1 MLLKN
6 GNALIFSRNGFVPQD
21 IRIEGAKI
29 TAMADTLAPL
39 PGEEVVDASDC
50 HITPGLIDAH
60 SHICISEEG
69 GGSEGD
75 DCCDYSGTSTPEL
88 EVLDG
93 LYPFDRA
100 VKDCVRAGV
109 TSCCVCPGSDGVVG
123 GVASTIRLT
132 GCVPD
137 EMIVRRMTAMKCSV
151 GENPKKANYSFCS
164 RMGVAYQL
172 RKSFDDALE
181 YKYCKEEAT
190 KAGTHFH
197 KDRGMEHMLLVL
209 NKEMPVH
216 MHAHRSDDICTAIR
230 LAQEFDFDL
239 VIIHGTDAIPIVDYL
254 AKFDLIAF
262 CGAAF
267 LLLANVIF
275 QSPIQDLNT
284 FAAAV
289 VSVLFL
295 VVGLT
300 IINGCQNP
308 ILVRHRLHK
317 AGLYNHEGQAPWL
330 IRQSR
335 DPDNKKIMLLEFENQ
350 GIPRETWQE
359 QKEALEAALNIF
371 IIKIID
377 GKDRRH
383 VTIHAVPANQG
394 IPKVLAWT
402 IIADDNDTPI
412 SVNRNDVDEISADFE
427 KPTDNSNISE
437 IPEDDNAD
445 IQGSQNSWLTQ
456 EQMDKIADKESA
468 RERDTFMLAIAQED
482 METYYWGG
490 ESQFAN
496 VWRQLDIDYNFDT
509 NWIWGIVKNDLDIYN
524 TFDDSDYSD
533 LWIMAGALYDAYKS
547 GDLKDML
554 GDDYQSVIDDL
565 NSVTKRL
572 GIFYAS
578 RKLAEANTR

>member
-21 IRIEGAKI
+21 IRIEGGKI
-29 TAMADTLAPL
+29 TAMADTIAPL

-239 VIIHGTDAIPIVDYL
+239 VIIHGTDAIPIVDHL
-254 AKFDLIAF
+254 AKFDHPVIVGPSFSSRSKPELLGKTFATAGVLSRAGVKVCI
-262 CGAAF
+262 CSDHDVTPMYF
-267 LLLANVIF
+267 LTTYVGLAVRYGMDGLEALKAVTVNPAQVLG
-275 QSPIQDLNT
+275 IQDRKGELK
-284 FAAAV
+284 
-289 VSVLFL
+289 
-295 VVGLT
+295 VGL
-300 IINGCQNP
+300 
-308 ILVRHRLHK
+308 
-317 AGLYNHEGQAPWL
+317 
-330 IRQSR
+330 
-335 DPDNKKIMLLEFENQ
+335 D
-350 GIPRETWQE
+350 
-359 QKEALEAALNIF
+359 
-371 IIKIID
+371 
-377 GKDRRH
+377 
-383 VTIHAVPANQG
+383 
-394 IPKVLAWT
+394 
-402 IIADDNDTPI
+402 
-412 SVNRNDVDEISADFE
+412 
-427 KPTDNSNISE
+427 
-437 IPEDDNAD
+437 AD
-445 IQGSQNSWLTQ
+445 IVLWDGHPLDYGT
-456 EQMDKIADKESA
+456 K
-468 RERDTFMLAIAQED
+468 T
-482 METYYWGG
+482 
-490 ESQFAN
+490 
-496 VWRQLDIDYNFDT
+496 RQVYIEGVPQL
-509 NWIWGIVKNDLDIYN
+509 
-524 TFDDSDYSD
+524 S
-533 LWIMAGALYDAYKS
+533 
-547 GDLKDML
+547 
-554 GDDYQSVIDDL
+554 
-565 NSVTKRL
+565 
-572 GIFYAS
+572 
-578 RKLAEANTR
+578 

>member
-1 MLLKN
+1 
-6 GNALIFSRNGFVPQD
+6 
-21 IRIEGAKI
+21 
-29 TAMADTLAPL
+29 MADTLAPL

-239 VIIHGTDAIPIVDYL
+239 VIIHGTDAIPIVDHL
-254 AKFDLIAF
+254 AKFDHPVIVGPSFNSRSKPELLGKTFATAGVLSRAGVKVCI
-262 CGAAF
+262 CSDHDVTPMYF
-267 LLLANVIF
+267 LTTYVGLAVRYGMDGLEALKAVTVNPAQVLG
-275 QSPIQDLNT
+275 IQDRKGELKVGLALRRPLLGMMGADDALYPLCEAYAIPVFLIIPLLILPRIWGWTGCGCPCPRRNCWPLGRPST
-284 FAAAV
+284 TSRQRRGYTTMAELERKGQDARFCEIMQRIGHLYEEYAKSKGMTYMSMCILEAICTHPDNCTQKRICEETHYPKQSMNLIIKSFLQAGYVTLDELPADRRNKHIILTEKGRDYAARTVTPLWKIDEESTRCLTAAQREELLRLLSVYAAAYEDGV
-289 VSVLFL
+289 K
-295 VVGLT
+295 
-300 IINGCQNP
+300 
-308 ILVRHRLHK
+308 RA
-317 AGLYNHEGQAPWL
+317 AGMP
-330 IRQSR
+330 
-335 DPDNKKIMLLEFENQ
+335 
-350 GIPRETWQE
+350 
-359 QKEALEAALNIF
+359 
-371 IIKIID
+371 
-377 GKDRRH
+377 
-383 VTIHAVPANQG
+383 
-394 IPKVLAWT
+394 
-402 IIADDNDTPI
+402 
-412 SVNRNDVDEISADFE
+412 
-427 KPTDNSNISE
+427 
-437 IPEDDNAD
+437 
-445 IQGSQNSWLTQ
+445 
-456 EQMDKIADKESA
+456 
-468 RERDTFMLAIAQED
+468 
-482 METYYWGG
+482 
-490 ESQFAN
+490 
-496 VWRQLDIDYNFDT
+496 
-509 NWIWGIVKNDLDIYN
+509 
-524 TFDDSDYSD
+524 
-533 LWIMAGALYDAYKS
+533 
-547 GDLKDML
+547 
-554 GDDYQSVIDDL
+554 
-565 NSVTKRL
+565 
-572 GIFYAS
+572 
-578 RKLAEANTR
+578 

>member
-21 IRIEGAKI
+21 IRIEGGKV

-239 VIIHGTDAIPIVDYL
+239 VIIHGTDAIPIVGSSGQVRLPRDRRP
-254 AKFDLIAF
+254 
-262 CGAAF
+262 
-267 LLLANVIF
+267 LLQLPLQARDAG
-275 QSPIQDLNT
+275 QDL
-284 FAAAV
+284 
-289 VSVLFL
+289 
-295 VVGLT
+295 
-300 IINGCQNP
+300 
-308 ILVRHRLHK
+308 RHRRSAQPRRSQGLH
-317 AGLYNHEGQAPWL
+317 LLRP
-330 IRQSR
+330 RR
-335 DPDNKKIMLLEFENQ
+335 DPHVFPDHLC
-350 GIPRETWQE
+350 GTGR
-359 QKEALEAALNIF
+359 ALRYGWPGGPE
-371 IIKIID
+371 
-377 GKDRRH
+377 GRH
-383 VTIHAVPANQG
+383 RKSRPGAGGTR
-394 IPKVLAWT
+394 
-402 IIADDNDTPI
+402 IA
-412 SVNRNDVDEISADFE
+412 R
-427 KPTDNSNISE
+427 
-437 IPEDDNAD
+437 
-445 IQGSQNSWLTQ
+445 
-456 EQMDKIADKESA
+456 
-468 RERDTFMLAIAQED
+468 
-482 METYYWGG
+482 
-490 ESQFAN
+490 
-496 VWRQLDIDYNFDT
+496 
-509 NWIWGIVKNDLDIYN
+509 
-524 TFDDSDYSD
+524 
-533 LWIMAGALYDAYKS
+533 
-547 GDLKDML
+547 
-554 GDDYQSVIDDL
+554 
-565 NSVTKRL
+565 
-572 GIFYAS
+572 AS
-578 RKLAEANTR
+578 